1 MADHIDVVL
10 SRFKNMLTRIITKDA
25 DFDDLCRRHAELTSE
40 IRALQPDLDA
50 SQGQRDQQLRKN
62 RAALE
67 EQMFAIMQ
75 SNMRI

>member
-10 SRFKNMLTRIITKDA
+10 SRFKNMLTRIIAKDA
-25 DFDDLCRRHAELTSE
+25 DFDDLCQRHAELTSE

-50 SQGQRDQQLRKN
+50 GEGQRDRQLRKN